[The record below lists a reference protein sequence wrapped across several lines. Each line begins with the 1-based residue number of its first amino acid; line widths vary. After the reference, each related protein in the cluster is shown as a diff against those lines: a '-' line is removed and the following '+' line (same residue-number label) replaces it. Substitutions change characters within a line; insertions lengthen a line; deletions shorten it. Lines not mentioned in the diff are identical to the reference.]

1 MEQSSSNFRITSKHF
16 IQQIE
21 TSIVK
26 LTQCLAIEHQ
36 MKPDPDAK
44 NMARRI
50 IQSRLNQLLSDEEVE
65 GIRLL
70 KKDMKEAP
78 KLYTRPVVE
87 MVNAMYEVLKLTG
100 LDDV

>member
-1 MEQSSSNFRITSKHF
+1 MQQNSSNFRITSKHF

-26 LTQCLAIEHQ
+26 LTQCLSIEHQ
-36 MKPDPDAK
+36 IKPDPDAK

-50 IQSRLNQLLSDEEVE
+50 IQSRLNQLLSDDEIK
-65 GIRLL
+65 GIQLL
-70 KKDMKEAP
+70 KKDMNEAP
-78 KLYTRPVVE
+78 RLYTRPVND

>member
-1 MEQSSSNFRITSKHF
+1 MEQNSSNFRITSKHF

-21 TSIVK
+21 TSLIK

-36 MKPDPDAK
+36 IKPDPDAK

-50 IQSRLNQLLSDEEVE
+50 VQERVNQLLNDEEIE

-70 KKDMKEAP
+70 KKDMKEAY
-78 KLYTRPVVE
+78 KLYTQPVLD
-87 MVNAMYEVLKLTG
+87 MVGAMYEVLKLTG